1 MERPDLVKL
10 TTEHLDD
17 ETLEALFD
25 KLTSKTFSEFTGRRV
40 RSGWV
45 KYSWNGSTWN
55 LDDGAFVCCLFY

>member
-1 MERPDLVKL
+1 MTVFDPYRL
-10 TTEHLDD
+10 TIQRSDD

-45 KYSWNGSTWN
+45 KYSWNGSIWN
-55 LDDGAFVCCLFY
+55 LDDGVLAV